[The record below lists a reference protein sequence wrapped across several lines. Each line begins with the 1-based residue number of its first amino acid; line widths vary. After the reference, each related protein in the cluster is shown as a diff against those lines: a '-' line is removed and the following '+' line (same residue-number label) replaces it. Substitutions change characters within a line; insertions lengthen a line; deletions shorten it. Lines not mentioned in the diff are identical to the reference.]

1 MFYGVDLDVNI
12 TLNIATAICM
22 LLAGVGVLLMGCK
35 VLSENMERLA
45 NTKIKGLFNKTSKSK
60 LAGVGIG
67 AATTAL
73 VQSSGVTTVMIV
85 GFVNAGMITLYQAT
99 TLIMGANIGTTVV
112 AQIASLQ
119 GFSIAPFAMALAGL
133 GMLTCVFIKKEKI
146 KVIGSIFTG
155 LGLIFIGLSLM
166 TWSMQGFSKSQMVV
180 DALSVI
186 KNPFLL
192 LLIGILFTALLNSSA
207 AVTSIIISMAA
218 AGLAIGGDSK
228 GNYALFVILGSNIG
242 SCVTALM
249 SSLGAST
256 NAKRTS
262 MIHLMFNVFGS
273 MIFFILLICWKDFN
287 SATFAKWFTHET
299 NQIAMFHTFFNVI
312 CTIIFLPLTGMFVK
326 LSMLIVKGKDSE
338 GELEVQTYLD
348 KRFLANP
355 AIALEA
361 VEKESMNMLD
371 NAIISLEQA
380 LKGFNESTEE
390 YNEEIRERNNLISVK
405 AKSITDYLVEVSTV
419 VNNVRQEHMVSA
431 MHSNIS
437 DILRV
442 SELSDNLMKYISR
455 EIREGLI
462 FSNIVKEQLATM
474 MDTIKELTEI
484 TKKIILKK
492 QMYLISA
499 ADEIEDRIDKMRKD
513 LINGHIERLNKGEC
527 KSESSSV
534 FINLVGNLERS
545 GDHINYVAHSIEGI

>member
-1 MFYGVDLDVNI
+1 MIFGVDLTVNI

-133 GMLTCVFIKKEKI
+133 GMLTCVFIKKEQI

-166 TWSMQGFSKSQMVV
+166 TWSMQGFSRSEAIVK
-180 DALSVI
+180 ALGVI
-186 KNPFLL
+186 KNPVLL
-192 LLIGILFTALLNSSA
+192 LLIGIAFTALLNSSA
-207 AVTSIIISMAA
+207 AVTSVIISMAA

-262 MIHLMFNVFGS
+262 LIHLMFNVFGS
-273 MIFFILLICWKDFN
+273 MIFFILLVCWKDFN
-287 SATFAKWFTHET
+287 KVTFASWFTHET
-299 NQIAMFHTFFNVI
+299 NQIAMFHTFFNVL
-312 CTIIFLPLTGMFVK
+312 CTILFLPFTAVFVK
-326 LSMLIVKGKDSE
+326 LSMLLVRGKESE
-338 GELEVQTYLD
+338 LGTVQTFLD

-361 VEKESMNMLD
+361 IEKESMMMLD
-371 NAIISLEQA
+371 NCILSLDEA
-380 LKGFNESTEE
+380 LKGFIESDES
-390 YNEEIRERNNLISVK
+390 YNEKIRERNALIVETSK
-405 AKSITDYLVEVSTV
+405 NITNYLIEVSTV
-419 VNNVRQEHMVSA
+419 VNNVRQEHLVSA
-431 MHSNIS
+431 MHSNVG
-437 DILRV
+437 DIVRV
-442 SELSDNLMKYISR
+442 SELSDNLMKYTAR
-455 EIREGLI
+455 EIKEDLI
-462 FSNIVKEQLATM
+462 FSNIVKEQLSTM
-474 MDTIKELTEI
+474 LDTIKELTEL

-492 QMYLISA
+492 QMYLIAA
-499 ADEIEDRIDKMRKD
+499 ADEVEDRIDKMRKD

-545 GDHINYVAHSIEGI
+545 GDHIVYVAHSIEGI

>member
-1 MFYGVDLDVNI
+1 ME
-12 TLNIATAICM
+12 IAKAICM
-22 LLAGVGVLLMGCK
+22 LLAGIGVLLMGCK

-112 AQIASLQ
+112 AQIASLE
-119 GFSIAPFAMALAGL
+119 GFEIAPFAMALAGI
-133 GMLTCVFIKKEKI
+133 GMLACVFIKKEKGR
-146 KVIGSIFTG
+146 VISSIFTG
-155 LGLIFIGLSLM
+155 LGLIFVGLSLM
-166 TWSMQGFSKSQMVV
+166 TLSMSGFKENDSIQNGL
-180 DALSVI
+180 AAI
-186 KNPFLL
+186 KNPVLL
-192 LLIGILFTALLNSSA
+192 LLIGVAFTALLNSSA

-218 AGLAIGGDSK
+218 GELYIGGNPS

-273 MIFFILLICWKDFN
+273 LLFFIVLVCWKDFN
-287 SATFAKWFTHET
+287 SVTFASWFKGHPT

-326 LSMLIVKGKDSE
+326 LSMLLIRDKD
-338 GELEVQTYLD
+338 GDLATIKTFLD
-348 KRFLANP
+348 KRFLGNP
-355 AIALEA
+355 AIAIEA
-361 VEKESMNMLD
+361 VEKETMLMLD
-371 NAIISLEQA
+371 NAIISLDEA
-380 LKGFNESTEE
+380 LNGFIERTEDK
-390 YNEEIRERNNLISVK
+390 NNGIRERNNLISQK
-405 AKSITDYLVEVSTV
+405 AKDITDYLIEVSTV
-419 VNNVRQEHMVSA
+419 VKNVRQEQLVSA

-437 DILRV
+437 DIVRV
-442 SELSDNLMKYISR
+442 SELSDNLMKYTSR
-455 EIREGLI
+455 ELREDLV
-462 FSNIVKEQLATM
+462 FSNIVKEQLKTM
-474 MDTIKELTEI
+474 LDTIKELTEI

-527 KSESSSV
+527 KAESSSV

-545 GDHINYVAHSIEGI
+545 GDHISYVSHSIDGI

>member
-1 MFYGVDLDVNI
+1 ME
-12 TLNIATAICM
+12 IAKAICL
-22 LLAGVGVLLMGCK
+22 LLAGIGVLLMGCK

-99 TLIMGANIGTTVV
+99 TLIMGANIGTTVG

-119 GFSIAPFAMALAGL
+119 GFEIAPFAVAMAGI
-133 GMLTCVFIKKEKI
+133 GMLMCVFVRKERV
-146 KVIGSIFTG
+146 KVIGSIITG
-155 LGLIFIGLSLM
+155 LGLIFVGLSLM
-166 TWSMQGFSKSQMVV
+166 TMSMEGFKDEQFVIDM
-180 DALSVI
+180 LSSI
-186 KNPFLL
+186 RNPLLL
-192 LLIGILFTALLNSSA
+192 LLIGIVFTALLNSSA

-218 AGLAIGGDSK
+218 AGLFIGGEPT

-249 SSLGAST
+249 SSFGANI

-262 MIHLMFNVFGS
+262 LIHLMFNLFGS
-273 MIFFILLICWKDFN
+273 AIFFILLVCWKDFN
-287 SATFAKWFTHET
+287 SVTFASWFSGHPT
-299 NQIAMFHTFFNVI
+299 NQIAMFHTFFNVA

-326 LSMLIVKGKDSE
+326 LSMLIIRDKNAE
-338 GELEVQTYLD
+338 GEVPAEQSLLD

-355 AIALEA
+355 SIAIEA
-361 VEKESMNMLD
+361 VEKESMRMLD
-371 NAIISLEQA
+371 NSVLSLEQA
-380 LKGFNESTEE
+380 LKGFCESTEE
-390 YNEEIRERNNLISVK
+390 YNEEIRQRNNNITIK
-405 AKSITDYLVEVSTV
+405 AKDITNYLVEVSTV
-419 VNNVRQEHMVSA
+419 TANVRQEHMVSA
-431 MHSNIS
+431 MHSNIG
-437 DILRV
+437 DIARV
-442 SELSDNLMKYISR
+442 SELSDNLMKYTSR
-455 EIREGLI
+455 EIREGLV
-462 FSNIVKEQLATM
+462 FSSIVKEQLQTM
-474 MDTIKELTEI
+474 LDTIKELTEI

-492 QMYLISA
+492 QMYLVAA

-545 GDHINYVAHSIEGI
+545 GDHINYVAHSIDGI

>member
-1 MFYGVDLDVNI
+1 MFYGVDLNVEI

-119 GFSIAPFAMALAGL
+119 GFSVAPFAMALAGI

-166 TWSMQGFSKSQMVV
+166 TWSMKGFSESEAIVK
-180 DALSVI
+180 ALGVI
-186 KNPFLL
+186 KNPVLL
-192 LLIGILFTALLNSSA
+192 LLIGIAFTALLNSSA

-218 AGLAIGGDSK
+218 AGLAIGGDSN

-273 MIFFILLICWKDFN
+273 MIFFIVLVCWRDFN
-287 SATFAKWFTHET
+287 KVTFAKWFTHAT

-312 CTIIFLPLTGMFVK
+312 CTILFLPLTGVFVK
-326 LSMLIVKGKDSE
+326 LSMILVRGKE
-338 GELEVQTYLD
+338 NELGSTQTFLD

-361 VEKESMNMLD
+361 VEKESMMMLD
-371 NAIISLEQA
+371 NCILSLDEA
-380 LKGFNESTEE
+380 LKGFIESDESYDE
-390 YNEEIRERNNLISVK
+390 RIRERNSLIVETSK
-405 AKSITDYLVEVSTV
+405 NITNYLVEVSTV
-419 VNNVRQEHMVSA
+419 VNNVRQEHLVSA
-431 MHSNIS
+431 MHSNVG
-437 DILRV
+437 DIVRV
-442 SELSDNLMKYISR
+442 SELSDNLMKYTAR
-455 EIREGLI
+455 EIKEDLI
-462 FSNIVKEQLATM
+462 FSNIVKEQLSTM
-474 MDTIKELTEI
+474 LDTIKELTEL

-492 QMYLISA
+492 QLYLIAA
-499 ADEIEDRIDKMRKD
+499 ADEVEDRIDKMRKD

-545 GDHINYVAHSIEGI
+545 GDHIVYVAHSIEGI